1 MEERCERTFD
11 DGQELTKSDASH
23 SSQRTPSLQLGDD
36 ARSQEFQGQNST
48 YSNSTGDEYVQ
59 YIERRIK
66 LLENSLKES
75 LRSLTNKIEKRF
87 IELETNVNK
96 IQHQVQFIQQHLHM
110 QYLRRYDSLTSLQ
123 PEPEDCG
130 EDCEKSSCCSS
141 ESIDTFPAYV
151 QRMQKYQERFGAKH
165 LSLKPSRVMRQKRV
179 YSRNSLSLPSN
190 TVIL

>member
-11 DGQELTKSDASH
+11 DGQELAKSDASH
-23 SSQRTPSLQLGDD
+23 SSQTPSLQLGDD
-36 ARSQEFQGQNST
+36 PRSQEFQGQNSS
-48 YSNSTGDEYVQ
+48 YSNSTGDEYLQ
-59 YIERRIK
+59 YIERMIK
-66 LLENSLKES
+66 LLENSLKGS

-87 IELETNVNK
+87 IELETNVNM

-110 QYLRRYDSLTSLQ
+110 QHLRRYDSLTSLQ

-141 ESIDTFPAYV
+141 ESDEFPAYV
-151 QRMQKYQERFGAKH
+151 QRVQKYQERFGAKH

-179 YSRNSLSLPSN
+179 YSRNSLSLA
-190 TVIL
+190 TL